1 MKDQMENKN
10 NKQMNKTP
18 LESLR
23 HEDWFI
29 EKLDNGAGT
38 IVETKLGPGITKN
51 EDKPVNGKI
60 PVYLNDG
67 RKVLCS
73 IENIQIVGFYD

>member
-1 MKDQMENKN
+1 MK
-10 NKQMNKTP
+10 KTSP
-18 LESLR
+18 ESLLT
-23 HEDWFI
+23 EEWFLD
-29 EKLDNGAGT
+29 KLSNDGSGT

-51 EDKPVNGKI
+51 SDVPVNGKV

-73 IENIQIVGFYD
+73 IQNIKIVGFYD

>member
-1 MKDQMENKN
+1 MENKTAI
-10 NKQMNKTP
+10 KTQS

-23 HEDWFI
+23 NEEWFL
-29 EKLDNGAGT
+29 EKINESKGSGT

-51 EDKPVNGKI
+51 EDKPVYGKI

-67 RKVLCS
+67 KKVLCS
-73 IENIQIVGFYD
+73 IQNIKVVGFYD

>member
-1 MKDQMENKN
+1 MKAQS
-10 NKQMNKTP
+10 P
-18 LESLR
+18 ESLK
-23 HEDWFI
+23 HESWFD
-29 EKLDNGAGT
+29 EKLNNGIGM

-51 EDKPVNGKI
+51 EDNPVYGKV

-73 IENIQIVGFYD
+73 IRNIKIVGFYD

>member
-1 MKDQMENKN
+1 MKKAS
-10 NKQMNKTP
+10 P
-18 LESLR
+18 ESLK

-29 EKLDNGAGT
+29 EKISNTTKGAGT
-38 IVETKLGPGITKN
+38 LVETKLGPGITKN
-51 EDKPVNGKI
+51 EDSPINGKV

-73 IENIQIVGFYD
+73 LQNIKIIGFYD